1 MEDLNIYNVIWVDDE
16 IDELLS
22 PVEIKRLLRNQGIHI
37 KPAHNSTEY
46 REIMEHSYD
55 RIDAVITDANMARS
69 SDSPKNERDL
79 SGFED
84 VKSCIEKYN
93 VKRSIPFYLYSG
105 RGEFLEER
113 YENDGLEYFVTNN
126 RIFSKGELPRLL
138 EQLRKDVA
146 HINSPSFRIRN
157 KYHKELEAARLIEN
171 NEETLFSALL
181 YEYTDGWNNTQDY
194 FNPAR
199 KMVERIFH
207 ACKKRGIIPYSLSE
221 LNSFSGFLQGKD
233 CYFEV
238 NEGCEIM
245 PKPLIHSLEY
255 FLNITQDGS
264 HGAGDIKLNVDNYV
278 RNTKNINLFRTIL
291 YIAMDLCLWFA
302 KASQLPPEERVSK
315 WHLKPNCE
323 FVYRGTIRDIEGK
336 MVCGEYLLQN
346 KEVDYSAGDEI
357 GIRQYKGKAIPEN
370 KHPFDYQ
377 EAETKITVSKF
388 AYPTNVII
396 IRKRET
402 EQAL

>member
-37 KPAHNSTEY
+37 EPAHNSTEY

-69 SDSPKNERDL
+69 SDSPRNERDL

-264 HGAGDIKLNVDNYV
+264 HGAGDLKLNVDNYV

-336 MVCGEYLLQN
+336 
-346 KEVDYSAGDEI
+346 
-357 GIRQYKGKAIPEN
+357 
-370 KHPFDYQ
+370 
-377 EAETKITVSKF
+377 
-388 AYPTNVII
+388 
-396 IRKRET
+396 
-402 EQAL
+402 

>member
-22 PVEIKRLLRNQGIHI
+22 PVEIKRLLRNHDIHI
-37 KPAHNSTEY
+37 EPAHNSTEY

-69 SDSPKNERDL
+69 SDSPRNERDL

-113 YENDGLEYFVTNN
+113 YENDGLEYFVANN

-207 ACKKRGIIPYSLSE
+207 ACKSKELS
-221 LNSFSGFLQGKD
+221 
-233 CYFEV
+233 
-238 NEGCEIM
+238 
-245 PKPLIHSLEY
+245 PTH
-255 FLNITQDGS
+255 
-264 HGAGDIKLNVDNYV
+264 
-278 RNTKNINLFRTIL
+278 
-291 YIAMDLCLWFA
+291 
-302 KASQLPPEERVSK
+302 
-315 WHLKPNCE
+315 
-323 FVYRGTIRDIEGK
+323 
-336 MVCGEYLLQN
+336 
-346 KEVDYSAGDEI
+346 
-357 GIRQYKGKAIPEN
+357 
-370 KHPFDYQ
+370 
-377 EAETKITVSKF
+377 
-388 AYPTNVII
+388 YPS
-396 IRKRET
+396 
-402 EQAL
+402 